1 MTFDQVQSAVHSLHR
16 RPCFSSSLPSSTTQ
30 HSSLIA
36 SVSANPTAHPPR
48 PLDDQT
54 NLPLASQQGFTRRR
68 RYLLTLAP
76 THDDPGRTS
85 PRPRSSRPLPRT
97 SYLSSAPWY
106 CLLFYHPP
114 SSYLPKTVR
123 LTAKC
128 LASSSQRRFV
138 ERSAN
143 RPFVRTRA
151 TTAMNDVTDRPLL
164 LPRPATTSSRVKK
177 MLFGVYL
184 SRLTT
189 IPHHIHV
196 TFDCPFRWYST
207 S

>member
-1 MTFDQVQSAVHSLHR
+1 MTFDQVQSAVQSLHR
-16 RPCFSSSLPSSTTQ
+16 RPCFSSPLTSSTTP

-36 SVSANPTAHPPR
+36 SVSANPTTHPPR

-54 NLPLASQQGFTRRR
+54 DLPLASQQGSTRRR

-85 PRPRSSRPLPRT
+85 YP
-97 SYLSSAPWY
+97 SSAPWY
-106 CLLFYHPP
+106 FLTFYHPP

-143 RPFVRTRA
+143 GPCVRTRA
-151 TTAMNDVTDRPLL
+151 TIAMNDVTYRPLL
-164 LPRPATTSSRVKK
+164 LPRPATTNGRCQK

-184 SRLTT
+184 SHSVT
-189 IPHHIHV
+189 IPHHIYV
-196 TFDCPFRWYST
+196 TFDSPFRWYST

>member
-16 RPCFSSSLPSSTTQ
+16 RPCFSSPLPSSTTP

-138 ERSAN
+138 ERSEN
-143 RPFVRTRA
+143 GPCFRTRA
-151 TTAMNDVTDRPLL
+151 TTAMNDVTYRPLL
-164 LPRPATTSSRVKK
+164 LPRPATHEQPVSKK
-177 MLFGVYL
+177 CYSVCIYRAWSLFL
-184 SRLTT
+184 IIFT
-189 IPHHIHV
+189 
-196 TFDCPFRWYST
+196 
-207 S
+207 